1 MIVNDVTLN
10 DAGSLHSLSYSE
22 NVQDSHILP
31 PPNGVNG
38 KPCDVSNIEQFDGN
52 ITISE
57 SESSSLITAP
67 IRRDKITSAVQLPAI
82 ATYNKRSLFP
92 KLGNVKI
99 NLLERGI
106 SLGFFYEIWQKA
118 ENKKHALEIENM
130 LESEGLKYIST
141 PRPRGW
147 GGAAIIVNQ
156 EKFVLEKLNVV
167 IPHNLEVV
175 WGLVKTEAE
184 DAKFKRILVCSFLTP
199 SN

>member
-67 IRRDKITSAVQLPAI
+67 IRRDKITSAVHLPAI
-82 ATYNKRSLFP
+82 ATYNMRSLFP

-106 SLGFFYEIWQKA
+106 SLGFFCEIWQKA